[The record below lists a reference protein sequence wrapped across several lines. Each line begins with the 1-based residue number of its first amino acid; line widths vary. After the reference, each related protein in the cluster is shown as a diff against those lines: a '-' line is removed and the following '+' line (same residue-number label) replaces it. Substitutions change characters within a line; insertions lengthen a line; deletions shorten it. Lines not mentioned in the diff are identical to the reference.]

1 MLFRVLKLLLAASLA
16 AGASGGAAASVAGVF
31 QFVAG
36 EVNVQVA
43 AGAQRPARKGT
54 PLSAGDTV
62 VSGDA
67 GTAQIKMGDGAIV
80 VVQPRSR
87 LTVVAFHYEG
97 REDGTERVHYR
108 LERGGFR
115 AVTGVIGRRNR
126 DNYLIETPIAQM
138 GVRGTD
144 HESYFLTAQDADGRQ
159 GGRPGAYNKVNVGLT
174 FLRNQSGEVV
184 IGPNQVGYAA
194 SATDNPQLLAAIPA
208 FFNRGVGPRSGAQP
222 RGEPQQA
229 SGQSDPAAPTVIQ
242 NVYAAD
248 GTSLITDLNETS
260 GGASSGSGGGAGGG
274 SVSSSVVGYTAAT
287 GNNSGLTGV
296 GLAVAPNG
304 AALGNAG
311 GDPAFAVDWGSWL
324 GGVATVGGVA
334 TQGATHFVNA
344 AQATTAAQLAAL
356 PPTVV
361 TATYNYAGG
370 PAPTNHLGV
379 AGTINSLSVGANF
392 ATQQITSYNLNA
404 TVGGASWTANGSGSF
419 AQFSGAGIALN
430 GACAGCNPAP
440 PASIPANG
448 TANGVFVGG
457 AAERMISSFGLKA
470 ANHGLSGAA
479 YLAR

>member
-16 AGASGGAAASVAGVF
+16 AGVSGGAAASVAGVF

-54 PLSAGDTV
+54 PLSVGDTV

-97 REDGTERVHYR
+97 REDGTERAHYR
-108 LERGGFR
+108 LEQGGFR

-174 FLRNQSGEVV
+174 FLRNQAGEVV
-184 IGPNQVGYAA
+184 IGPNQVGYVA
-194 SATDNPQLLAAIPA
+194 SATDNPQLLAAIPG
-208 FFNRGVGPRSGAQP
+208 FFNRGITPRSGTP
-222 RGEPQQA
+222 PSGEPPRA
-229 SGQSDPAAPTVIQ
+229 SGQADPGAPVVVQ
-242 NVYAAD
+242 NVYTAD
-248 GTSLITDLNETS
+248 GTSLTS
-260 GGASSGSGGGAGGG
+260 GLNGMGGGGSGSGGSGGA
-274 SVSSSVVGYTAAT
+274 VSSSVVGYTAAA

-296 GLAVAPNG
+296 DLAVAPNG
-304 AALGNAG
+304 AALGSAG
-311 GDPAFAVDWGSWL
+311 SDPAFTVNWGSWL
-324 GGVATVGGVA
+324 GGVATVGGTA
-334 TQGATHFVNA
+334 TQGATHFMNTMR
-344 AQATTAAQLAAL
+344 ATTAAQLAAL
-356 PPTVV
+356 PPAVV

-379 AGTINSLSVGANF
+379 AGTVNSLSVGVNF
-392 ATQQITSYNLNA
+392 ANQQITSYNLNA
-404 TVGGASWTANGSGSF
+404 TVGGANWTANGSGSF

-430 GACAGCNPAP
+430 GSCAGCNPAP
-440 PASIPANG
+440 PATIPANG